1 MNTYELLYIIPAKYT
16 EDEVGAI
23 HEKVKALLA
32 KSNAKVTSEN
42 NLGKRK
48 LAYPVSKFKFGHEF
62 LLSFNAEGATVPEI
76 NRELNLTDEVGR
88 HTITHK
94 VEGAR
99 GLRPEE
105 KKRFKK
111 EEATAPAAK
120 APRAPALS
128 EKELEKEI
136 EKILEEPII

>member
-1 MNTYELLYIIPAKYT
+1 MNPYELLYIIPAKYT

-23 HEKVKALLA
+23 HEKVKAVLTKGGA
-32 KSNAKVTSEN
+32 QIVVEN

-62 LLSFNAEGATVPEI
+62 LLSFNAEGGAVPEI
-76 NRELNLTDEVGR
+76 NRELNLTDEVSR
-88 HTITHK
+88 HSITHK
-94 VEGAR
+94 IAGAR

-105 KKRFKK
+105 KRRPRK
-111 EEATAPAAK
+111 EEVAPAPE
-120 APRAPALS
+120 APRAPALT